1 MVSVGFI
8 LHRAAYVAVQ
18 LGRRVPEGQDRICG
32 LCIFLVDDGHNGR
45 IEI

>member
-8 LHRAAYVAVQ
+8 LHRAADVAVL
-18 LGRRVPEGQDRICG
+18 LGRCVPECLVRICG
-32 LCIFLVDDGHNGR
+32 LYLFLVDDGHNGR

>member
-8 LHRAAYVAVQ
+8 LHRAADVAVQ
-18 LGRRVPEGQDRICG
+18 LGRCVPEGQDRICG
-32 LCIFLVDDGHNGR
+32 LYLFLVDDGHNGR